1 MKEILITS
9 RSIQQHDENYYSLD
23 SNWIYYF
30 ENYKVI
36 SIPNNHTKLSNY
48 LTSSA
53 PAAIVLSGGGD
64 IEANKLSKNFPD
76 LKREEVEEALIK
88 YGIDNNIPI
97 IAICRGMQKTITY
110 LSKNIIFTEN
120 PVKIKEYYLLDECIT
135 EETFVGNKRT
145 CFNDYSIKINDE
157 INNNWHI
164 LCADKQKNLISS
176 KHKKFNILCFIWHPE
191 RDFTDYEII
200 KSFIE

>member
-23 SNWIYYF
+23 SNWINYF

-36 SIPNNHTKLSNY
+36 SLPNNYTNLSNY
-48 LTSSA
+48 LTA
-53 PAAIVLSGGGD
+53 DIPAAIILSGGGD
-64 IEANKLSKNFPD
+64 IEANKFSKNFPD

-88 YGIDNNIPI
+88 YGINNNIPI
-97 IAICRGMQKTITY
+97 VAICRGMQKIMTY

-120 PVKIKEYYLLDECIT
+120 PVKIKESYLLDECIT

-145 CFNDYSIKINDE
+145 CFNDYSIKIDNE
-157 INNNWHI
+157 ISNNWHI
-164 LCADKQKNLISS
+164 LCSNKQKNLLSA
-176 KHKKFNILCFIWHPE
+176 KHKKFKILCFIWHPE